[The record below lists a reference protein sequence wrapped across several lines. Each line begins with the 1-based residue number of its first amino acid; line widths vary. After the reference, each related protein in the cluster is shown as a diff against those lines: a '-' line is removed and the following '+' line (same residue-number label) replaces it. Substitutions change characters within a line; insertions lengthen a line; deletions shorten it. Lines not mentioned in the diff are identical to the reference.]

1 MSKELI
7 MIIDDVFHII
17 GRGVIATGQ
26 VLNDKIEVGQKV
38 VIDPEFLPEYES
50 EIIGIE
56 AFRKNS
62 KIAHQNDIVGINLKG
77 VEKNKI
83 KKKMKIY
90 TL

>member
-7 MIIDDVFHII
+7 MIVNDVFYIT
-17 GRGVIATGQ
+17 GRGVVVVGQ
-26 VLNDKIEVGQKV
+26 VLNTKIEVGQKV

-50 EIIGIE
+50 EITGIE
-56 AFRKNS
+56 AFRKIL
-62 KIAHQNDIVGINLKG
+62 KIAFQNDNVGIYLKG

-90 TL
+90 ST